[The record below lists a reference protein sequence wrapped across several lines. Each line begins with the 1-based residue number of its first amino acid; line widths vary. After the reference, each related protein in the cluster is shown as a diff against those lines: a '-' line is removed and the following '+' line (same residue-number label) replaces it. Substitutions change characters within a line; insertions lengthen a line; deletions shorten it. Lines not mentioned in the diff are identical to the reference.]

1 MSLPVVRA
9 AVAAG
14 LFRRAPPAAGTGLL
28 AGGAGD
34 GAGQDA
40 ASQDV
45 GDRAVQP
52 QCHPLPGQRQ
62 PGAEHVI
69 SEADVAR
76 GVHGPL
82 DLDHVTGCRGQR
94 RRPGGAGT
102 GRGEAGQVAGIEP
115 GLLAIGGIARG
126 RHNEP

>member
-1 MSLPVVRA
+1 
-9 AVAAG
+9 VAAG
-14 LFRRAPPAAGTGLL
+14 LFRRAPPRPGPGFWQEG
-28 AGGAGD
+28 AGG

-52 QCHPLPGQRQ
+52 QCHPLPGRRQ

-82 DLDHVTGCRGQR
+82 DLDLDHVTGCRGQR
-94 RRPGGAGT
+94 WRPGGAGT
-102 GRGEAGQVAGIEP
+102 GRGEAGQVAGACAPATYSQVRVMIQ
-115 GLLAIGGIARG
+115 G
-126 RHNEP
+126 